1 MSATTK
7 AFQCH
12 QKLEDQCGCGTLLI
26 YLPKANVT
34 SIWHLAGGNTGPGW
48 QEMNAALH
56 HNEFMAH
63 GQVALCMCK
72 WNHNEKKTLCLH
84 TFCSTH
90 RKPGVMVHRT
100 GNHSSLALGFGAA
113 TTVGNRSVFL
123 SIQTL
128 ESYCRH
134 LVNPCCPD
142 GIGPSRQH
150 THWPVQGSGS
160 RSPTGR
166 STNWPCQRPAR
177 TQRTE

>member
-1 MSATTK
+1 MQTYFLLSQGIQHHLCSNEHDLVKKNIFLSVTISLCIYTK

-72 WNHNEKKTLCLH
+72 WNHNEKNPLFAHFLLH
-84 TFCSTH
+84 T
-90 RKPGVMVHRT
+90 
-100 GNHSSLALGFGAA
+100 
-113 TTVGNRSVFL
+113 
-123 SIQTL
+123 
-128 ESYCRH
+128 
-134 LVNPCCPD
+134 
-142 GIGPSRQH
+142 
-150 THWPVQGSGS
+150 
-160 RSPTGR
+160 
-166 STNWPCQRPAR
+166 
-177 TQRTE
+177 